1 MNADQPASSFKHVLA
16 TAREY
21 LSHWFI
27 AGVIVTLTGFAPDHW
42 FAHLFHVANLDGF
55 REALPAIDYRLIVVG
70 LGVLVS
76 TVAVILQMS
85 RMQRQQLA
93 VAPVTFVAP
102 TAAPLSAPAE
112 EVDAIKDKPSIAV
125 LPFVNM
131 SDDKSQEYF
140 ADGMTEDIIT
150 GLSCDSRLSVVA
162 RNSTFAYKGQSPDI
176 RAVGKEL
183 GVRYVLEG
191 SIRPIG
197 DRLRITVQLIE
208 TSSGMHVWA
217 DKIDRPVTELFK
229 VMDEVVDDLV
239 TALCANLGVAESHRA
254 QRARPE
260 DLHAWALCVQAEVLY
275 TTQIDPKSLQEAE
288 ILARRAT
295 EIEPGYAVSWAL
307 LGFMIS
313 RRIPMGISRDLANDS
328 QEALSLSAK
337 ALGLAPND
345 PVVLSYCGS
354 AAFFAGQAELATDY
368 LARSLVINPNSS
380 FSRIYYAAALW
391 SDARSEDGID
401 QLERFIRR
409 SPKDPY
415 MGIAYFYLSFCYL
428 TNADPRQAEQAA
440 RNVVRHQPGFAWG
453 YVALAL
459 SQEALGR
466 GAEARRQLPKIRE
479 LTPTL
484 TGQYLEDLWRHL
496 LRHPEQAETMIALTR
511 EVWGD

>member
-1 MNADQPASSFKHVLA
+1 MSADQPANSFKHVLA

-21 LSHWFI
+21 LTHWFI

-42 FAHLFHVANLDGF
+42 FAHLFHAANLDGF
-55 REALPAIDYRLIVVG
+55 FEALPTIDYRLIVVG

-76 TVAVILQMS
+76 TVAVIFQMS
-85 RMQRQQLA
+85 RMQRPQSA
-93 VAPVTFVAP
+93 IAPAFVASA
-102 TAAPLSAPAE
+102 TAPLSVPAE
-112 EVDAIKDKPSIAV
+112 DSDAIKDKPSIAV

-150 GLSCDSRLSVVA
+150 GLSCDSRLFVIA

-191 SIRPIG
+191 SIRPMG
-197 DRLRITVQLIE
+197 DRLRITVQLIDT
-208 TSSGMHVWA
+208 TSGAHVWA
-217 DKIDRPVTELFK
+217 DKIDRPVAELFK

-260 DLHAWALCVQAEVLY
+260 DLQAWALCVQAEVLY
-275 TTQIDPKSLQEAE
+275 STQRDFKALLEGE
-288 ILARRAT
+288 KLARRAA
-295 EIEPGYAVSWAL
+295 EIEPGYAISWAL
-307 LGFMIS
+307 LGFMVS
-313 RRIPMGISRDLANDS
+313 RRIPLGVSRDLAKDS
-328 QEALSLSAK
+328 QEALSLSAR

-345 PVVLSYCGS
+345 PIVLGYCGS
-354 AAFFAGQAELATDY
+354 AAAFVGHATQGIDY
-368 LARSLVINPNSS
+368 LERSLAINPNSG
-380 FSRIYYAAALW
+380 FCRIYYGQAL
-391 SDARSEDGID
+391 SAGGRPEDGIAE
-401 QLERFIRR
+401 LERFIRR

-415 MGIAYFYLSFCYL
+415 VGVAYFFLAIGYL
-428 TNADPRQAEQAA
+428 TNNNPQRAEQAA
-440 RNVVRHQPGFAWG
+440 RNAVKHQPGFAWG

-466 GAEARRQLPKIRE
+466 GGEARQQLPKVRE
-479 LTPTL
+479 LAPTV
-484 TGQYLEDLWRHL
+484 TGQYLEDMWRHL
-496 LRHPEQAETMIALTR
+496 LRHSGQAETLVALTR
-511 EVWGD
+511 KVWSD